1 MLRHEVFP
9 LPFMECGILASPC
22 GIFSS
27 MCTIC
32 LLAKSKLSLTN
43 LFPLFCAKAL
53 LEHTKTVIAP
63 NNSSLFFF
71 QIRKMSLYFILH
83 NLVNIDL
90 VIMAKTILCEGK
102 NRNSVFYNCTKMS
115 EQSIQK
121 I

>member
-1 MLRHEVFP
+1 
-9 LPFMECGILASPC
+9 
-22 GIFSS
+22 
-27 MCTIC
+27 
-32 LLAKSKLSLTN
+32 
-43 LFPLFCAKAL
+43 
-53 LEHTKTVIAP
+53 
-63 NNSSLFFF
+63 
-71 QIRKMSLYFILH
+71 MSLYFILY